1 MRLKRNSEWT
11 DDQIERRIL
20 RQVDDLYDTMSH
32 KWQNTSAATDEERV
46 ADMVEDSSPKD
57 CYDTIVYTKV
67 LEKYHKERDL
77 PSRNTPIIAKDDA
90 EKYQKLVG
98 QGIVNS
104 HLSQIR
110 RDEEKYGYLAP
121 VCGVVEDP
129 QMGGGQRNITI
140 NLRKYRGVLSP
151 AQLEIFEQYQSNNE
165 EYVATRKLTLRMV
178 KQNLEKTDAERLQAK
193 KDEIKRRRNRVR
205 LIEVQNE

>member
-1 MRLKRNSEWT
+1 
-11 DDQIERRIL
+11 
-20 RQVDDLYDTMSH
+20 MSS
-32 KWQNTSAATDEERV
+32 KWQHTSAANDEERV
-46 ADMVEDSSPKD
+46 ADMVEDSSPKE

-67 LEKYHKERDL
+67 LEKYHKDRGL
-77 PSRNTPIIAKDDA
+77 PSRDTPIIPKNNG
-90 EKYQKLVG
+90 EKYEKLIG

-110 RDEEKYGYLAP
+110 RDGEKYGYLAP
-121 VCGVVEDP
+121 VCGVVEDG
-129 QMGGGQRNITI
+129 QMGGNQRNITI

-151 AQLEIFEQYQSNNE
+151 AQLELFEQYQSNNE
-165 EYVATRKLTLRMV
+165 EYVATRKLTLKIV